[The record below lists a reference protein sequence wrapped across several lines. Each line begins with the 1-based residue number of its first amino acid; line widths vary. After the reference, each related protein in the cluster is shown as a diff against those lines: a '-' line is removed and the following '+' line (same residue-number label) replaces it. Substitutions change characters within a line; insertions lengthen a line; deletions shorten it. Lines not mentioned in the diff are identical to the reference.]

1 MANSTGD
8 KVVFDT
14 KWFQIVARQ
23 FAGSKDPHY
32 LINSTDFVDVVAVTE
47 AGKLLLVRQFRPAAG
62 RETLELPSGHVEAGE
77 TPEEAVRKEL
87 LEETG
92 YVADTFELLATAS
105 PAIGRFT
112 NKMWSYFAANA
123 RPTNDAG
130 YQVEAGLKHV
140 LYEGSVRALV
150 ADKDFCSCVSHST
163 LLAAVARGRVTL
175 DKDYSPWLRNVSSS
189 SAAGLWGWLRR

>member
-1 MANSTGD
+1 MANSTGE

-23 FAGSKDPHY
+23 FPGSKDPHY

-77 TPEEAVRKEL
+77 TPEDAVRKEL

-92 YVADTFELLATAS
+92 YVADTFELLATA
-105 PAIGRFT
+105 
-112 NKMWSYFAANA
+112 
-123 RPTNDAG
+123 
-130 YQVEAGLKHV
+130 
-140 LYEGSVRALV
+140 
-150 ADKDFCSCVSHST
+150 
-163 LLAAVARGRVTL
+163 
-175 DKDYSPWLRNVSSS
+175 
-189 SAAGLWGWLRR
+189 